1 MRFHLQLI
9 EGKSVTGRMH
19 SPSNH
24 LLLLICKSILVFASG
39 TICAVISHNMPS
51 SLTAVGMGKICARHL
66 VYEGLA
72 AE

>member
-1 MRFHLQLI
+1 MHFHVLLI

-24 LLLLICKSILVFASG
+24 PLLLTCKSSLLFASG
-39 TICAVISHNMPS
+39 TMCTVISHNMPLA
-51 SLTAVGMGKICARHL
+51 LTAVDVGKICARHL
-66 VYEGLA
+66 VYGGLA